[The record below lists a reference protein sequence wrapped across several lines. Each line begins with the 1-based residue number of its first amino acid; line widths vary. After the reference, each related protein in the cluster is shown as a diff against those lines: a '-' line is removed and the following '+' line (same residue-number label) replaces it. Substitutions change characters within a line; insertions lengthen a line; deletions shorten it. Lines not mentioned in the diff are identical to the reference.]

1 MPLLSTILNLNRIF
15 FFSQSEKIKFF
26 FFCFGK
32 MNPTV
37 VAKCLCLALF
47 MTLTRANPDQPFDL
61 GKIVMKLKSAYDDD
75 ISELSEDIQFV
86 TSQYLENYFN
96 AYYLETGNKESNY
109 KSSMLS
115 VNGTEIEQD
124 AYGYVTTIEFTGILT
139 FGAPAPSEK
148 LLETLLINAFNGP
161 NLDYFTH
168 QLIMSESLFLYK
180 LRHIIVEVR
189 EDFVSEKDLV
199 NPEENSVS
207 NQEGNETGL
216 TKWQSILV
224 YILSVLLG
232 ILIAFL
238 GFAVIRCCTGY
249 GKKRVADE
257 PEPVNVKSIDV
268 PKTIQPQ
275 QQRQKKKKKKKYG
288 SQKYDQMEDDP
299 LARTPERKRKQTFIK
314 VQRPLSPVRSIVSQD
329 SSKFT
334 YTNYA
339 GQSVMSYNP
348 AGMSMMSNATLVLGN
363 GNCVL
368 STEQEEQVSQDDSSV
383 LPVAFGHQFPA
394 TDSRVRLFRDLSN
407 VVEDIYEDIELVDKD
422 FPPLE
427 VRLAASRN
435 TRKSYSKAPRNHVS
449 RYDAGSFK
457 VPSGRSSRPDKAV
470 SPRYGNAY
478 NTESPRSNHTDESAG
493 NVINDLRDLSLQI
506 DMHRHESR
514 FGGY

>member
-1 MPLLSTILNLNRIF
+1 
-15 FFSQSEKIKFF
+15 
-26 FFCFGK
+26 
-32 MNPTV
+32 MNPNV
-37 VAKCLCLALF
+37 VAKCLCLVLF
-47 MTLTRANPDQPFDL
+47 MTLTMANPDEPFDL
-61 GKIVMKLKSAYDDD
+61 GKIVMKLKSAYDGD
-75 ISELSEDIQFV
+75 ISEIAEDIQFV
-86 TSQYLENYFN
+86 TSQYLRDYFN
-96 AYYLETGNKESNY
+96 AYYLETGNKESRY

-115 VNGTEIEQD
+115 VNGTEIKQGIDE
-124 AYGYVTTIEFTGILT
+124 YVTTMEFTGILT
-139 FGAPAPSEK
+139 FGAPAPSEE
-148 LLETLLINAFNGP
+148 LLETLLINAFDGP
-161 NLDYFTH
+161 NLDYFTQ
-168 QLIMSESLFLYK
+168 QLILSESLFLYK

-199 NPEENSVS
+199 NPQENSVS
-207 NQEGNETGL
+207 NPGNETGL
-216 TKWQSILV
+216 AKWQSILV
-224 YILSVLLG
+224 YILSALLG

-238 GFAVIRCCTGY
+238 GFAMIRCCTGY

-275 QQRQKKKKKKKYG
+275 QQRQKKKKKKKYR
-288 SQKYDQMEDDP
+288 SQKYNQMEDDP
-299 LARTPERKRKQTFIK
+299 LARTPERKRQQTFVK
-314 VQRPLSPVRSIVSQD
+314 VQRPLSPVRSIESQD

-368 STEQEEQVSQDDSSV
+368 SPEQEEQVNQDDSYSSV

-394 TDSRVRLFRDLSN
+394 TNSRVRLFRDLSN
-407 VVEDIYEDIELVDKD
+407 VVEDIYEDIEVADKD
-422 FPPLE
+422 FAPLPDNENFPPLE

-449 RYDAGSFK
+449 RYDAGSFE
-457 VPSGRSSRPDKAV
+457 VPSGRSSRPDKVV